1 MTSDAG
7 ARLRLLTTD
16 ELTSDEIAAIRTLMV
31 AAFGPSGS
39 EDGFDDDDWQHA
51 LGGVHVVLDVVGEI
65 VAHAAVVE
73 REIHVGGRPLRAG
86 YVEAVAT
93 APGQQGRGYGTA
105 VMEAVGSII
114 RERYELGALGT
125 GSNAFYARLGWRTWQ
140 GPTAIR
146 TASGDVPTPAE
157 DGCIMVLATPATP
170 PLDPT
175 ELITSDERPGDAW

>member
-7 ARLRLLTTD
+7 ARLRLLATD
-16 ELTSDEIAAIRTLMV
+16 ELAPEDTAAIRALMA
-31 AAFGPSGS
+31 AAFGPP
-39 EDGFDDDDWQHA
+39 EAEEGFDDDDWQHA
-51 LGGVHVVLDVVGEI
+51 LGGVHVVLDVDGEI

-73 REIHVGGRPLRAG
+73 REIQVGGRPLRTG

-93 APGQQGRGYGTA
+93 APGRQGRGYGSA
-105 VMEAVGSII
+105 VMEAVGTII

-125 GSNAFYARLGWRTWQ
+125 GSHGFYARLGWRTWQ

-157 DGCIMVLATPATP
+157 DGCIMVLATPTTP
-170 PLDPT
+170 LLDPT